1 MKFAVLML
9 ASVCAW
15 AQAPATPS
23 PAAPAS
29 ATPIPDDRVVLAV
42 GGTEITKK
50 NFDLIVGTVSPESA
64 GTNPKKAV
72 ADNVT
77 GLLQVAQE
85 ARAAKFDQDPTQAIQ
100 LKLRAEQALATA
112 YLVDQM
118 NKMGD
123 EAFLKDWFTRNQS
136 AFSQWKARH
145 VLIRMQGSVVPVR
158 KGFKDLT
165 DAEALAKAKAVRAK
179 LNGGDF
185 VAIAKLDSDDVGS
198 SGNGGD
204 LGFFGAGQMVAA
216 VEEAVAKMKVNEISE
231 PIKTEFGYHIVQ
243 LQEVRVK
250 PFEEAKEEV
259 REKSRGE
266 LQAKVIETIRKK
278 YPATLD
284 AEYFAQ

>member
-1 MKFAVLML
+1 
-9 ASVCAW
+9 VCAW
-15 AQAPATPS
+15 GQTTA
-23 PAAPAS
+23 AAPAAS
-29 ATPIPDDRVVLAV
+29 SIPDDRVVLSV
-42 GGTEITKK
+42 GGTELSKK
-50 NFDLIVGTVSPESA
+50 AFELILGSVTEEARAA
-64 GTNPKKAV
+64 GDPKKAV
-72 ADNVT
+72 ATNIS

-118 NKMGD
+118 NKMAD

-158 KGFKDLT
+158 KGLKDLT
-165 DAEALAKAKAVRAK
+165 DTEAAAKAKAVRAK
-179 LNGGDF
+179 LVAPGADF
-185 VAIAKLDSDDVGS
+185 SAIAKLDSDDVGS

-216 VEEAVAKMKVNEISE
+216 VEEAVSKMKVNEISE

-250 PFEEAKEEV
+250 PFDEAKEEV
-259 REKSRGE
+259 KEKSRGE
-266 LQAKVIETIRKK
+266 LQTKIIEAIRLKHPVK
-278 YPATLD
+278 LD
-284 AEYFAQ
+284 TEYFGQ

>member
-9 ASVCAW
+9 ASMCAW
-15 AQAPATPS
+15 AQAPATP
-23 PAAPAS
+23 APAS
-29 ATPIPDDRVVLAV
+29 VIPDDRVVLSV
-42 GGTEITKK
+42 GGTEINKK
-50 NFDLIVGTVSPESA
+50 TFDIIVSSLSEEARGTD
-64 GTNPKKAV
+64 PKKAV
-72 ADNVT
+72 ATNIT

-85 ARAAKFDQDPTQAIQ
+85 ARNAKFDQDPMQAIQ
-100 LKLRAEQALATA
+100 LKLRSEQALATA

-123 EAFLKDWFTRNQS
+123 DAFLKDWFTRNQGM
-136 AFSQWKARH
+136 FSQWKARH

-158 KGFKDLT
+158 KGLKDLT

-179 LNGGDF
+179 LAAGGDF
-185 VAIAKLDSDDVGS
+185 VAITKLDSDDVGS

-204 LGFFGAGQMVAA
+204 LGFFGAGQMVAP
-216 VEEAVAKMKVNEISE
+216 VEEAVSKMKVNEISD

-259 REKSRGE
+259 REKSRSE
-266 LQAKVIETIRKK
+266 LQTKIVEGIRKK
-278 YPATLD
+278 YPAILD
-284 AEYFAQ
+284 PEYFGN